1 VLLSALL
8 LRIIPNQRQRQRRG
22 HSYKVG
28 CPFYVAF
35 TALHDNSFRYRCSEI
50 HSEHTCERDSS
61 TWDRISRYR
70 ISQDSQFRSE
80 AVLFMEKELRSGQA
94 ATVLNAK
101 YDSRIRLKDIH
112 RIVQTTKEKFRTL
125 SDAGVSTSET
135 QRLIDEINRNEDQY
149 RIKYK
154 ENTQIMKCLLY

>member
-1 VLLSALL
+1 
-8 LRIIPNQRQRQRRG
+8 
-22 HSYKVG
+22 
-28 CPFYVAF
+28 
-35 TALHDNSFRYRCSEI
+35 
-50 HSEHTCERDSS
+50 
-61 TWDRISRYR
+61 
-70 ISQDSQFRSE
+70 
-80 AVLFMEKELRSGQA
+80 MEKELRSGQA